1 MDESGATLLSRWY
14 RFSARRTDVILIAVL
29 LFTAIA
35 VAQIIDF
42 KNGGLSLEIDPSINN
57 LLPADDPALSF
68 YNQNLKRF
76 GSDETVV
83 IAIADIQPFT
93 QQGMARLNSLHE
105 ALIGLP
111 GVHKVMSL
119 PKAPN
124 LRAEGDM
131 LDVGSFAQADLSQPN
146 AAEQLYLDLQS
157 NPLYRGTLLSEDG
170 KTTAIIVTLK
180 NAEKLEG
187 GETGVV
193 NAIRKLSETQLEGTQ
208 AQLWITGTP
217 VIKAA
222 TTEAL
227 LKALRWCMPGIAAV
241 LAAFLLLAFHSVR
254 GVLLPALTISIAL
267 LWVFG
272 LMAMLGR
279 PLNLITTL
287 VPPVIMTIGLAYC
300 MHVLSDYYS
309 EWQEGDDIDEHIYKL
324 LDSVGLPLLVTGVT
338 TAAGFLAL
346 ALSPLSAIREFA
358 LLSAVGVLSTVAL
371 SLTFLPSILRYLG
384 CPPLRK
390 LPGEAMFASLA
401 SGLANFDVAKRR
413 LIMVLALLFMAISL
427 YGASGIKPGTN
438 YIENFPPD
446 SQVRQDFAAVNTGL
460 GGANNFSIVLTGAIP
475 EAFIEPAV
483 LAEVQA
489 LQHWLEEQPEIGATQ
504 SMVDHLMLIN
514 RSLNEGDP
522 NYFRIPNN
530 ATEVAQLLMFGGGD
544 ELKAFVDTGFRHSQ
558 IKLRTPVQNTEE
570 IEALV
575 QRIEQRLDMLSPMLS
590 GQVTGSSVLI
600 TRTVDAIVSGQ
611 WLSIGT
617 ALFVVYLVL
626 WTLFTSWRVGLL
638 AMLPNALPVV
648 FYFGALGYA
657 GITLNTTTSLVACIV
672 LGIAVDDTVHYLARF
687 NAQARDKASEL
698 KATYSTLRNL
708 IRPITLTS
716 ATLVAGFLVLTSS
729 DLRSHVEFGALAAL
743 TLAVAW
749 VSDVVLTPAIAS
761 GVRIVTLWDSLRLDL
776 GRMPQYSIP
785 LFEGLSVRQARIFA
799 LMSDLQN
806 IPAGTR
812 VITEGEKGG
821 DIYVVIEGKLDVWV
835 ERDGER
841 VELNTMRRGMTIGEV
856 GHFSER
862 RTANIDAISD
872 VRLLRFNDA
881 DLERLVRR
889 YPRIAAIVFRNL
901 NRVQAKRVANSM
913 NRMN

>member
-1 MDESGATLLSRWY
+1 
-14 RFSARRTDVILIAVL
+14 
-29 LFTAIA
+29 
-35 VAQIIDF
+35 AQIVDF
-42 KNGGLSLEIDPSINN
+42 EKRSLSLKIDPSINN
-57 LLPADDPALSF
+57 LLPADDPALKF
-68 YNQNLKRF
+68 HEQNLKRF

-83 IAIADIQPFT
+83 IAIANIQPFT
-93 QQGMARLNSLHE
+93 EQGMALLNGLHE
-105 ALIGLP
+105 KLLGLP

-124 LRAEGDM
+124 LRARGDV
-131 LDVGSFAQADLSQPN
+131 LDVGTFAQADLSQAN
-146 AAEQLYLDLQS
+146 AAQQLHLDLQA

-170 KTTAIIVTLK
+170 QTTAMIVTLK
-180 NAEKLEG
+180 NASQLAG
-187 GETGVV
+187 GETAVV
-193 NAIRKLSETQLEGTQ
+193 NAIRQLSETQLADSGAE
-208 AQLWITGTP
+208 LWITGTP

-241 LAAFLLLAFHSVR
+241 LAGFLLLAFHSVR

-300 MHVLSDYYS
+300 MHVLSEYYS
-309 EWQEGDDIDEHIYKL
+309 EWQEGDNIDEHIYKL

-338 TAAGFLAL
+338 TAAGFMAL

-384 CPPLRK
+384 CPPMGK

-401 SGLANFDVAKRR
+401 SGLANFDVSKRR
-413 LIMVLALLFMAISL
+413 MIMVLALLLMAISL

-438 YIENFPPD
+438 YIDNFPPE
-446 SQVRQDFAAVNTGL
+446 SQVRQDFAAVNAGL
-460 GGANNFSIVLTGAIP
+460 GGANNFSIVLTGAVP

-483 LAEVQA
+483 LAEVKA
-489 LQHWLEEQPEIGATQ
+489 LQHWLDEQPEIGATQ

-514 RSLNEGDP
+514 RSLHEGDP
-522 NYFRIPNN
+522 NYFRIPDN
-530 ATEVAQLLMFGGGD
+530 ATETAQLLMFGGGD
-544 ELKAFVDTGFRHSQ
+544 ELKAFVDTGFRHAQ

-575 QRIEQRLDMLSPMLS
+575 QRIEERLQDLSPIIS

-626 WTLFTSWRVGLL
+626 GTLFTSWKVGLL

-749 VSDVVLTPAIAS
+749 VSDVVLTPALAS

-835 ERDGER
+835 ERDNER

-913 NRMN
+913 NRMS

>member
-1 MDESGATLLSRWY
+1 
-14 RFSARRTDVILIAVL
+14 
-29 LFTAIA
+29 
-35 VAQIIDF
+35 
-42 KNGGLSLEIDPSINN
+42 
-57 LLPADDPALSF
+57 
-68 YNQNLKRF
+68 
-76 GSDETVV
+76 
-83 IAIADIQPFT
+83 
-93 QQGMARLNSLHE
+93 
-105 ALIGLP
+105 
-111 GVHKVMSL
+111 
-119 PKAPN
+119 
-124 LRAEGDM
+124 
-131 LDVGSFAQADLSQPN
+131 
-146 AAEQLYLDLQS
+146 
-157 NPLYRGTLLSEDG
+157 
-170 KTTAIIVTLK
+170 
-180 NAEKLEG
+180 
-187 GETGVV
+187 
-193 NAIRKLSETQLEGTQ
+193 
-208 AQLWITGTP
+208 
-217 VIKAA
+217 
-222 TTEAL
+222 
-227 LKALRWCMPGIAAV
+227 
-241 LAAFLLLAFHSVR
+241 
-254 GVLLPALTISIAL
+254 
-267 LWVFG
+267 
-272 LMAMLGR
+272 
-279 PLNLITTL
+279 
-287 VPPVIMTIGLAYC
+287 
-300 MHVLSDYYS
+300 
-309 EWQEGDDIDEHIYKL
+309 
-324 LDSVGLPLLVTGVT
+324 
-338 TAAGFLAL
+338 
-346 ALSPLSAIREFA
+346 
-358 LLSAVGVLSTVAL
+358 
-371 SLTFLPSILRYLG
+371 
-384 CPPLRK
+384 
-390 LPGEAMFASLA
+390 
-401 SGLANFDVAKRR
+401 
-413 LIMVLALLFMAISL
+413 
-427 YGASGIKPGTN
+427 
-438 YIENFPPD
+438 
-446 SQVRQDFAAVNTGL
+446 
-460 GGANNFSIVLTGAIP
+460 
-475 EAFIEPAV
+475 
-483 LAEVQA
+483 
-489 LQHWLEEQPEIGATQ
+489 
-504 SMVDHLMLIN
+504 
-514 RSLNEGDP
+514 
-522 NYFRIPNN
+522 
-530 ATEVAQLLMFGGGD
+530 
-544 ELKAFVDTGFRHSQ
+544 
-558 IKLRTPVQNTEE
+558 
-570 IEALV
+570 
-575 QRIEQRLDMLSPMLS
+575 MLSPMLS